1 MYPWLNKP
9 DTAFDA
15 NGQYKVNVRMPAAD
29 AKPLMEEIKA
39 AANDHFGDKAASA
52 KMPFKTDE
60 ETGDVIFTT
69 RSKFVPKF
77 VDSTGALINETS
89 VPQIYGGSTLKVA
102 GTMFQYASGGSH
114 GVSLQLAGVQ
124 IIELSAGNSE
134 SISFEPV
141 KDGFVA
147 SNDNEEGAAYNF

>member
-1 MYPWLNKP
+1 
-9 DTAFDA
+9 
-15 NGQYKVNVRMPAAD
+15 MPASD
-29 AKPLMEEIKA
+29 AKPLVGQIKA
-39 AANDHFGDKAASA
+39 AANDQFGDKADSA

-60 ETGDVIFTT
+60 ETGDVIFVT

-77 VDSTGALINETS
+77 MDSTGALINESS

-102 GTMFQYASGGSH
+102 GTMFQYATGGAI

-124 IIELSAGNSE
+124 IIELSAGNAE
-134 SISFEPV
+134 GVSFEPV

-147 SNDNEEGAAYNF
+147 DNDNNEEGAAYNF